1 VTSRN
6 EYNPDFVS
14 PPGDTVED
22 IIEERE
28 LNVTQ
33 LAKQLG
39 LTKEEF
45 DLFLAGNKALIPE
58 LAELLQT
65 VLGSSRAFWLE
76 RERQY
81 RRFIDGCVEDL

>member
-58 LAELLQT
+58 LT